1 MNLIILVVKI
11 FEVKKLNNE
20 IIADA
25 ELDCVG
31 FFCPMPIS
39 MTKEGIDNINV
50 GEVLKVEADDP
61 AAEEDIKRWAKR
73 TGHKILKFEK
83 EGMIMTFFI
92 KKMK

>member
-1 MNLIILVVKI
+1 MSDTK
-11 FEVKKLNNE
+11 
-20 IIADA
+20 ADA
-25 ELDCVG
+25 EVDCVG

-39 MTKEGIDNINV
+39 MTKQAIDNIRV

-73 TGHKILKFEK
+73 TGHSILKFEK
-83 EGMIMTFFI
+83 EGTIMTFFI